1 MSNFK
6 KRLKEPSTWA
16 GFAGILAAVAQLPI
30 PSITAQTWL
39 VGSAGLAGSVA
50 VFLKETGAAKETP
63 EDGE

>member
-50 VFLKETGAAKETP
+50 VFL
-63 EDGE
+63 GE

>member
-1 MSNFK
+1 MNSFK
-6 KRLKEPSTWA
+6 KRIKEPSTWA

-30 PSITAQTWL
+30 PSVTAQTWL

-50 VFLKETGAAKETP
+50 VFLKEAGAAKETS

>member
-1 MSNFK
+1 MNSFK
-6 KRLKEPSTWA
+6 KRIKEPSTWA

-30 PSITAQTWL
+30 PSVTAQTWL

-50 VFLKETGAAKETP
+50 VFLKETGTAKETS